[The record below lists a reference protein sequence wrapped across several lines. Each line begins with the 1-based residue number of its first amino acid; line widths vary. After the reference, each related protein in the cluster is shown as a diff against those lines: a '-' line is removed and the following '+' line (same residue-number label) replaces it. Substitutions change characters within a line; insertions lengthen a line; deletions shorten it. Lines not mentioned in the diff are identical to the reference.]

1 MKKFALAI
9 AALSLTAGAAFA
21 DNPNVGRSDVV
32 VSGINAGS
40 PVVDQGTTASIAREG
55 RIVVKQQDLGYQ
67 NPAAGRFGDAAPR
80 Y

>member
-1 MKKFALAI
+1 MKIEK
-9 AALSLTAGAAFA
+9 
-21 DNPNVGRSDVV
+21 
-32 VSGINAGS
+32 S
-40 PVVDQGTTASIAREG
+40 PAPVREREG